1 MARIR
6 IHPPHAIR
14 ERRDTPFCARRS
26 AVNEDLPAML
36 GLRII
41 ALRNP
46 GHRVSICWR
55 APDSRQGKIIPPQQL
70 LWKES
75 EPGPS
80 LIRPFAVRSAKPID
94 MIWFVFPVD
103 FKDLRGPGSGDN
115 FREDRRLICYTVF
128 GLSASP

>member
-1 MARIR
+1 
-6 IHPPHAIR
+6 
-14 ERRDTPFCARRS
+14 
-26 AVNEDLPAML
+26 ML

-94 MIWFVFPVD
+94 MIWFVFPWISKTSGAGQRRQLSQGPTTHLRHD
-103 FKDLRGPGSGDN
+103 FWSVGSA
-115 FREDRRLICYTVF
+115 VV
-128 GLSASP
+128 